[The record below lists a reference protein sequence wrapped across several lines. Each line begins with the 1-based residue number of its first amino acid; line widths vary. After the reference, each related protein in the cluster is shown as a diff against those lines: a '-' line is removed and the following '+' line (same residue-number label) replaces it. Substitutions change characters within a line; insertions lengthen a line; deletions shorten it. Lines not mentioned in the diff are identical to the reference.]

1 MKLKQDIT
9 AAEIAT
15 LLKEGSKKIKK
26 AALTE
31 ADLQSVGKKLREIQK
46 IKL

>member
-9 AAEIAT
+9 AAELAT
-15 LLKEGSKKIKK
+15 LLKEGSRRVKL
-26 AALTE
+26 ANLSE
-31 ADLQSVGKKLREIQK
+31 ADLKAVGKKLREIQK